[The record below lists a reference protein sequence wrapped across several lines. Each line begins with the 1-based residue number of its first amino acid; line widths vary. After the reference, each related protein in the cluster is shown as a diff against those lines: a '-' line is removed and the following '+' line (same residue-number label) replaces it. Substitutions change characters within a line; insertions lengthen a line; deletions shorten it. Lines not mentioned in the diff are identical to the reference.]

1 MNEILLKIPY
11 GSKKQKK
18 NNKKDIILPNDFLP
32 MLKLKRRF
40 KLSENSK
47 ITKLELFAKNSHR
60 HLKSRDL
67 SGREDEEHKAIFATI
82 HDKLAKIG
90 SGNYLSFCTNLKKD
104 ERIQ

>member
-1 MNEILLKIPY
+1 
-11 GSKKQKK
+11 
-18 NNKKDIILPNDFLP
+18 
-32 MLKLKRRF
+32 MLELKRRF

-90 SGNYLSFCTNLKKD
+90 SSNYFSFCTNLEKD
-104 ERIQ
+104 EKIQ

>member
-11 GSKKQKK
+11 ESK
-18 NNKKDIILPNDFLP
+18 NNKKTLSSQMIFTNARTEKTIQIIR
-32 MLKLKRRF
+32 K
-40 KLSENSK
+40 SK
-47 ITKLELFAKNSHR
+47 NYQIRTFCKNSHR
-60 HLKSRDL
+60 HLRSRDL

-90 SGNYLSFCTNLKKD
+90 SSNYLSFCTNLKKD